1 MNLMLTDSQKK
12 AKDKM
17 DDFLKN
23 SYSKGEHF
31 VLTGGPGTGKTF
43 LTKYVTLGY
52 RKRIGGATISHAA
65 KNILRQHIGSH
76 VSCYTLANLLGMT
89 MNIRNDGTFAF
100 RKSTKTSSKFHRF
113 DAILIDEISMID
125 DPLYDIIMTEANENN
140 VKIIA
145 MGDRYQLPP
154 VEQDHDSKFFHD
166 IDATLIEPMRFQGPI
181 ENLASVFRKEI
192 QNINEDNGFDKWA
205 INSNTKREDS
215 HDTILD
221 SGYSFTNKVLDIVEK
236 AADDFKINKDNINH
250 SRILAY
256 KNDSVDKL
264 NTSIRYLIY
273 GTGIKQFEEDEIVI
287 SNSNYRPFNEAEPLI
302 HNGKV
307 LRVHSFVEDEGPY
320 EIPCL
325 KMKFKN
331 FNSDLYPSVY
341 VVSTAKGGIGT
352 KKYEA
357 KLRQLKYAAS
367 KDPEALKAYKE
378 FVDQFAYFD
387 YAYAVNLYR
396 AQGST
401 IENAYVFEGE
411 VMNVKPLTWKQ
422 KFQALYVAVTRPRKN
437 LVIYN
442 KDF

>member
-1 MNLMLTDSQKK
+1 
-12 AKDKM
+12 
-17 DDFLKN
+17 
-23 SYSKGEHF
+23 
-31 VLTGGPGTGKTF
+31 
-43 LTKYVTLGY
+43 
-52 RKRIGGATISHAA
+52 
-65 KNILRQHIGSH
+65 
-76 VSCYTLANLLGMT
+76 
-89 MNIRNDGTFAF
+89 
-100 RKSTKTSSKFHRF
+100 
-113 DAILIDEISMID
+113 MID

-145 MGDRYQLPP
+145 MGDSYQLPP
-154 VEQDHDSKFFHD
+154 VEQDHDSIFFRD
-166 IDATLIEPMRFQGPI
+166 IDATLTEPMRFQGPI
-181 ENLASVFRKEI
+181 ENLAAIFRKEI
-192 QNINEDNGFDKWA
+192 RNINEDGDFDKWA
-205 INSNTKREDS
+205 VNSNTKRQDS

-221 SGYSFTNKVLDIVEK
+221 SGYSFTNKVQEVVEM
-236 AADDFKINKDNINH
+236 AANGFKLNKDDNNH

-256 KNDSVDKL
+256 KNDSVDRL

-273 GTGIKQFEEDEIVI
+273 GANTKQFEEDEIVI
-287 SNSNYRPFNEAEPLI
+287 SNSNYRPFGGAAPLI
-302 HNGKV
+302 HNGRV
-307 LRVHSFVEDEGPY
+307 LRVHSFIEDEGPH

-325 KMKFKN
+325 KVKFKD
-331 FNSDLYPSVY
+331 FNSELYPPIY
-341 VVSTAKGGIGT
+341 VVSKANGGAGV

-357 KLRQLKYAAS
+357 KLQQLKYAAS
-367 KDPEALKAYKE
+367 KNSEALQAYRE

-401 IENAYVFEGE
+401 FENAYVFEGE